1 VVQLKNLFVFLLLVS
16 VASCSFFKKK
26 AKPDADVIARANE
39 EYLYASDIQSITK
52 GLKGQDSLDVLK
64 SYAESWVRKKLLLQK
79 AIENIPEDDL
89 GITKKVEDY
98 REALLLYEYEK
109 ALINQ
114 KLDTAIRPKELNDW
128 YEKLKGDF
136 PLEND
141 VYQLCFIKLKKDA
154 PDLDQAR
161 KWITKPKDEE
171 DARKMEGYCK
181 AYASSYTIDNGMW
194 YEQPNVLSNFPL
206 SQADVNALVSSGS
219 YKEFKANDDTWFIK
233 ITGVMKKDEP
243 SPLEFIREQIVRA
256 IIEKRRLLLVEKV
269 YNKIYQDGL
278 QSKAFEVL
286 VK

>member
-1 VVQLKNLFVFLLLVS
+1 MKNVFVLLLLVS
-16 VASCSFFKKK
+16 VSACSFFKKK
-26 AKPDADVIARANE
+26 PQADADAIARVNE

-52 GLKGQDSLDVLK
+52 GLKGTDSLEALK
-64 SYAESWVRKKLLLQK
+64 GYANSWVRKKMLLQK
-79 AIENIPEDDL
+79 ALENIPEDDL

-114 KLDTAIRPKELNDW
+114 KLDTTIRQKELTEW

-141 VYQLCFIKLKKDA
+141 VYQAYFIKLKKDA

-171 DARKMEGYCK
+171 DARKVEGYCK
-181 AYASSYTIDNGMW
+181 EYATIYTIDKGMW
-194 YEQPNVLSNFPL
+194 YEQANFLKNFPVTQGDINGL
-206 SQADVNALVSSGS
+206 INSGS
-219 YKEFKANDDTWFIK
+219 YKEFKTDEGAWFIK

-256 IIEKRRLLLVEKV
+256 IIEKRRLQLIEKV

-278 QSKAFEVL
+278 QSKSVEVL